1 MSRPPRFASR
11 RGFGLQ
17 SGRARKDEDGGSGLK
32 NRWQGFWRRD
42 WFVGATVSALFL
54 LAWALGMPFLRG
66 VELGLYDFGVNAAA
80 QPPEDEI
87 ALVTIDDDAID
98 RIGRW
103 PWSRA
108 KLADLVGRL
117 DAAGARVIG
126 LDVLLTDPAPKPKG
140 VEAQLKVAELLEREG
155 KVKQA
160 RRVRAEAL
168 ALDEDRALAQAIAH
182 AGRVVLP
189 MFFDP
194 GEARGK
200 PGKLPAYLKRNAI
213 AEVAGAGEF
222 EPVEAR
228 RIRYPFARI
237 GEAAAGIGHINTLL
251 DDDGT
256 ARRELLAFEYFGEF
270 YPSMSLVLAVR
281 ALNLTMRDVE
291 LDPGFGLR
299 LGNLAVPTDGKF
311 FVRPSFWL
319 DVTGESFPR
328 FSAYDVLA
336 DKVAPGV
343 FRDKVVLVGV
353 TATGVGNRVPTPV
366 AAQMDGVEYLAHVLR
381 SILSESVFVHP
392 RWASWAELLA
402 LLLVAAYLTGLLPR
416 LGAGMAVVASVV
428 LLLLLVGGELGTLI
442 GARMWMQWT
451 PAALLLVVGH
461 VLLTTKRY
469 FLVEEQ
475 KEKVSAETAETNKML
490 GLSFQSQGMLD
501 MAFEKFR
508 KVPLDDDMMEIL
520 YNLALDY
527 ERKRQFSKAVS
538 VYEYMAEH
546 DPNYKDIQTRM
557 ERARTAGETMV
568 FGASLSGGSAGTL
581 LLTGGARPTLGRYE
595 IIKELGRGAMG
606 TVYLGR
612 DPKINR
618 EVAIKTMALSQEFEE
633 DELAEVKER
642 FFREAETA
650 GRLNHPNIVTI
661 YDAGE
666 EHDLAYIAMEYLEG
680 TDLTPFTKPGKLL
693 PKVAVLKVVG
703 KVAEALD
710 YAHGQGVVHRDIKPA
725 NIMLLRKNKTV
736 KVTDFGIARIT
747 TSSKTKTG
755 VVLGT
760 PSYMSPEQL
769 AGRRVDGRSDLFSL
783 GVMLYEM
790 LAGRRPFKGD
800 SMATLMFQIANEP
813 HPDIREFW
821 PEAPRSVVAL
831 IDKALAKDPKQ
842 RFQTGREMVRAIL
855 VALREMQ
862 SRAQKGASR

>member
-1 MSRPPRFASR
+1 MK
-11 RGFGLQ
+11 RGL
-17 SGRARKDEDGGSGLK
+17 
-32 NRWQGFWRRD
+32 QGFWRQD
-42 WFVGATVSALFL
+42 WFVGAVISVLFML
-54 LAWALGMPFLRG
+54 LWALGVPWLRAMD
-66 VELGLYDFGVNAAA
+66 LGIYDLGVNAAA

-108 KLADLVGRL
+108 KLAELVQKL

-126 LDVLLTDPAPKPKG
+126 LDILLTDPAPKPKG
-140 VEAQLKVAELLEREG
+140 MDAQLKVAEMLEREG
-155 KVKQA
+155 KVKEA
-160 RRVRAEAL
+160 ARVRAEAL
-168 ALDEDRALAQAIAH
+168 AMDEDRTLAQAIAH

-189 MFFDP
+189 MFFDL
-194 GEARGK
+194 GEAKGK

-213 AEVAGAGEF
+213 AEVLGAGEF
-222 EPVEAR
+222 TPIQAR
-228 RIRYPFARI
+228 RLRYPFARI

-251 DDDGT
+251 DADGT

-299 LGNLAVPTDGKF
+299 LGNLAVPTDEKF
-311 FVRPSFWL
+311 FMRPSFWL

-336 DKVAPGV
+336 DKVTPGA
-343 FRDKVVLVGV
+343 FRDKIVLVGV
-353 TATGVGNRVPTPV
+353 TATGVGDHVPTPV
-366 AAQMDGVEYLAHVLR
+366 AAQMDGVEYLAHALR
-381 SILSESVFVHP
+381 SILSESVFVSP
-392 RWASWAELLA
+392 GWAGWAEFLA
-402 LLLVAAYLTGLLPR
+402 LLLVAAYLAGLLPR
-416 LGAGMAVVASVV
+416 LGAGMAVLASVV
-428 LLLLLVGGELGTLI
+428 LFLLLLGGELGALL
-442 GARMWMQWT
+442 GGQMWVKLA
-451 PAALLLVVGH
+451 PAAMLLVAGH

-469 FLVEEQ
+469 FLVEEE
-475 KEKVSAETAETNKML
+475 KERVSAESAETNKML

-557 ERARTAGETMV
+557 ERARTAGETMI
-568 FGASLSGGSAGTL
+568 FGASLSGGAAGTL
-581 LLTGGARPTLGRYE
+581 LITDGARPTLGRYE

-693 PKVAVLKVVG
+693 PKPAVLKIVG

-710 YAHGQGVVHRDIKPA
+710 YAHSQGVVHRDIKPA
-725 NIMLLRKNKTV
+725 NIMLLKKNKTV

-769 AGRRVDGRSDLFSL
+769 AGKHVDGRSDLFSL

-821 PEAPRSVVAL
+821 PEAPPAVVKL
-831 IDKALAKDPKQ
+831 INKALAKDANQ

-855 VALREMQ
+855 VALKEMQ
-862 SRAQKGASR
+862 SRTKRGASS